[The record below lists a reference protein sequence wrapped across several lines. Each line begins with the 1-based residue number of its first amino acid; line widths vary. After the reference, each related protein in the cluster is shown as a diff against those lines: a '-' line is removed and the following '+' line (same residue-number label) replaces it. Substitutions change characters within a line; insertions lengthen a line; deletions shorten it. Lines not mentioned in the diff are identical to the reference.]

1 MSTTTIATAEI
12 IDMVS
17 NLATIN
23 LGYLGI
29 AVTVLVFLGGAF
41 YLFNFK
47 PLKDSIER
55 QEKTLTVLEKDVKEN
70 LSSSKE
76 EIKGDLVVF
85 KKTQDDVVLNSIQQR
100 NEKLLSDIQTKIVTF
115 ENEFTQKF
123 NAFAEGK
130 DQNLQTIILAEVSNN
145 TRELEK
151 SLNTAIIKVKSGSEE
166 AAATVSKTVSSVQED
181 LKEVKRTMRKLEV
194 FMYSQKGQMGAIYGS
209 IDLLK
214 DAIDEN
220 NWRINGALED
230 LNKELEGE
238 IITRIE
244 KQLVRLDDKPEYSP
258 LAAKIRKRYQ
268 E

>member
-1 MSTTTIATAEI
+1 M
-12 IDMVS
+12 
-17 NLATIN
+17 
-23 LGYLGI
+23 
-29 AVTVLVFLGGAF
+29 
-41 YLFNFK
+41 
-47 PLKDSIER
+47 
-55 QEKTLTVLEKDVKEN
+55 
-70 LSSSKE
+70 
-76 EIKGDLVVF
+76 
-85 KKTQDDVVLNSIQQR
+85 
-100 NEKLLSDIQTKIVTF
+100 
-115 ENEFTQKF
+115 
-123 NAFAEGK
+123 
-130 DQNLQTIILAEVSNN
+130 
-145 TRELEK
+145 
-151 SLNTAIIKVKSGSEE
+151 NTAIIKVKSGSEE

-230 LNKELEGE
+230 LNKELEGIKLDGE